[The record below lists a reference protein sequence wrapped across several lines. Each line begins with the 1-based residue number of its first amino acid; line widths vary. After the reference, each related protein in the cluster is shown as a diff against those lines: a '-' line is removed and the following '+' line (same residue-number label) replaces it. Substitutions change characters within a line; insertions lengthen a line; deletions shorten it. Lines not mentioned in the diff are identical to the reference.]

1 MLTIP
6 GEAVA
11 DFVPPS
17 EQEIRAGSQAFADW
31 FLAQRDQPEW
41 RWEALLC
48 SDPESD
54 DPDVLL
60 GRIVDA
66 EGLLTQLEALQAEAM
81 ARLRGLRLAEQQRVH
96 GQRPPPG
103 ALDED
108 GWVASEV
115 GFTLGLSEAQVR
127 RRMDYAAGLSRH
139 AGARGLVQRG
149 GLPSWTA
156 HKLVEHLDE
165 LATLVSPRRLA
176 ALEEA
181 TIAWLSQRPRT
192 VSALNARMRR
202 LILRA
207 RADAGLGNDD
217 TAGRAHADRQV
228 GISSTGDGCATLWAC
243 LPEVDA
249 LAVAAALDAA
259 VPRVA
264 DDPHDPR
271 TRAQRRADA
280 LVARLTGAPS
290 VYGLASDVPVGR
302 NGEPV
307 RARIEVSV
315 PLATLTG
322 KSAAAGEVPGYGP
335 IPASTVHDLAGDPG
349 PSMSGLLYDA
359 QTGQLLGLAPG
370 VQVHIPSVL
379 WADQVGAATGY
390 GHTAAQQRTL
400 RARDVRCRAPGC
412 ARPARLCDC
421 DHVEPWPAGAT
432 SVENGCSLCRFHHR
446 LKTHAPRWS
455 VTVSGDAD
463 LVWRS
468 PTGRTVTTQPHDYR
482 DPGDDPPQSAGG

>member
-17 EQEIRAGSQAFADW
+17 EEEIRAGSQAFADW

-54 DPDVLL
+54 DPDVLM
-60 GRIVDA
+60 GRIADA

-81 ARLRGLRLAEQQRVH
+81 ARLRELRLDEQERVH
-96 GQRPPPG
+96 GGRPTPG
-103 ALDED
+103 AVDED

-115 GFTLGLSEAQVR
+115 GFTLGLSEAAVR

-139 AGARGLVQRG
+139 AGARGLVKRG
-149 GLPSWTA
+149 DLPSWTA

-165 LATLVSPRRLA
+165 LATLVSPQRLA

-181 TIAWLSQRPRT
+181 TVAWLGERRRT
-192 VSALNARMRR
+192 VAALNARMRR

-207 RADAGLGNDD
+207 RADAGLSNDD

-264 DDPHDPR
+264 DDPRDPR

-290 VYGLASDVPVGR
+290 LYGLASDVPAG
-302 NGEPV
+302 GEAEPV
-307 RARIEVSV
+307 RTRIEVTV

-322 KSAAAGEVPGYGP
+322 QAAAAGEVPGYGP
-335 IPASTVHDLAGDPG
+335 IPASTVRDLAADPQA
-349 PSMSGLLYDA
+349 SVSGLMYEA
-359 QTGQLLGLAPG
+359 ATGHLLGLVPQMQVRIPG
-370 VQVHIPSVL
+370 VL
-379 WADQVGAATGY
+379 WAGEVTAATGY
-390 GHTAAQQRTL
+390 GHTAAQERTL

-412 ARPARLCDC
+412 RRPARRCDC
-421 DHVEPWPAGAT
+421 DHVEPWPTGPT
-432 SVENGCSLCRFHHR
+432 TVDNGCCLCRFHHR

-455 VTVSGDAD
+455 VTASGDAD

-468 PTGRTVTTQPHDYR
+468 PTGRTVTTQAHDYR
-482 DPGDDPPQSAGG
+482 DPADDPPPF